1 MVPLTVFSMVV
12 LELTL
17 TVDCPCDVVK
27 VRVSPFMAAKVPN
40 VPFGPRREAVA
51 GADVVGDAVVAVKV
65 VVGGIVDDVTG
76 KDTDEHAAVVTN
88 KATDEARPVQT
99 RIIFLR
105 FIFIYNYL
113 P

>member
-27 VRVSPFMAAKVPN
+27 VKASPFIAANVPK
-40 VPFGPRREAVA
+40 VPFGPRREAV
-51 GADVVGDAVVAVKV
+51 DVVGDAAV
-65 VVGGIVDDVTG
+65 VVEIVVDGTDDDVTG
-76 KDTDEHAAVVTN
+76 EDADEHAAVVTN
-88 KATDEARPVQT
+88 KATDKARPVQT
-99 RIIFLR
+99 RIIFFR